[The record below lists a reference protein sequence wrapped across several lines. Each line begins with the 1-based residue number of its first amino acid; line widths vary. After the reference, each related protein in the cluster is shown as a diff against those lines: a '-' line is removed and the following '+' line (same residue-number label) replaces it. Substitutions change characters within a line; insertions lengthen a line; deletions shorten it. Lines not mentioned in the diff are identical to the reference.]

1 MPAAELNNGR
11 LMKILS
17 VAIPCYNSAEYM
29 EKCINSLLPGGDDIE
44 ILIID
49 DGSAK
54 DNTLEIAKRAE
65 SEHPGIVRAIHQE
78 NKGHGGAVNT
88 GIREASGVYFKVV
101 DSDDWVEPK
110 ALLRVINRLKKLEE
124 RQTPIDM
131 MLTNFVYDKE
141 GVWRKN
147 VMQFRRAFPQN
158 RIISWDDMGHLRQ
171 TQYILMHNI
180 IYRHDVLLRSG
191 LQLPEHT
198 FYVDNLFAFQPLPY
212 CEKFYYMDVNLYH
225 YFIGR
230 EDQSVNEKVMLSRVD
245 QQIRVNKLMIDV
257 FTAQDWSGLDKN
269 VRKYMMVYLNKIQ
282 TVTSVLLLLGGTT
295 EDYAKKGELWSYL
308 KKKDE
313 KLYFRLRMS
322 VLGFCMNLPTRLGRK
337 TTVRGYKIVRRFI
350 HFN

>member
-1 MPAAELNNGR
+1 
-11 LMKILS
+11 MKILT
-17 VAIPCYNSAEYM
+17 VAIPCYNSEAYM
-29 EKCINSLLPGGDDIE
+29 RKAIESLLPGGEDIE

-49 DGSAK
+49 DGSQK
-54 DNTLEIAKRAE
+54 DNTLKIAKSYE
-65 SEHPGIVRAIHQE
+65 KEYPGIVRAIHQE

-88 GIREASGVYFKVV
+88 GIREATGIYFKVV

-124 RQTPIDM
+124 KQTPIDM
-131 MLTNFVYDKE
+131 MLANFVYDKE
-141 GVWRKN
+141 GVWHKN

-180 IYRHDVLLRSG
+180 IYRRDVLIRSG
-191 LQLPEHT
+191 LKLPEHT

-225 YFIGR
+225 YYIGR
-230 EDQSVNEKVMLSRVD
+230 EDQSVNEKVMLSRID

-295 EDYAKKGELWSYL
+295 EDYQKKGELWSYL
-308 KKKDE
+308 KKKNE
-313 KLYFRLRMS
+313 KLYLRMRMS
-322 VLGFCMNLPTRLGRK
+322 LLGVLMNLPTTLGRR

>member
-1 MPAAELNNGR
+1 
-11 LMKILS
+11 MKILS

-54 DNTLEIAKRAE
+54 DNTLEIARRVE

-88 GIREASGVYFKVV
+88 GIREAAGIYFKVV

-124 RQTPIDM
+124 KQTPIDM
-131 MLTNFVYDKE
+131 MLANFVYDKE
-141 GVWRKN
+141 GVWHKN

-180 IYRHDVLLRSG
+180 IYRRDVLIRSG
-191 LQLPEHT
+191 LKLPEHT

-225 YFIGR
+225 YYIGR
-230 EDQSVNEKVMLSRVD
+230 EDQSVNEKVMLSRID

-295 EDYAKKGELWSYL
+295 EDYQKKGELWSYL
-308 KKKDE
+308 KKKNE
-313 KLYFRLRMS
+313 KLYLRMRMS
-322 VLGFCMNLPTRLGRK
+322 LLGVLMNLPTTLGRR